1 MNYTFFGP
9 INQNLLSEIL
19 CLTKIAVHTMDMRVN
34 KQNKGYPRLLG
45 ETVASGCI
53 TLANYP
59 ITVPSHFENI
69 VIRYGN
75 IYGDLNINLNKA
87 IEATDENDYQ
97 NEYRSNYTFED
108 FVNLN

>member
-1 MNYTFFGP
+1 
-9 INQNLLSEIL
+9 
-19 CLTKIAVHTMDMRVN
+19 MDMRVN
-34 KQNKGYPRLLG
+34 KQKKGYPRLLG

-59 ITVPSHFENI
+59 ITVPSYFENI
-69 VIRYGN
+69 VFRYGN

-87 IEATDENDYQ
+87 IEATDKNDYQ

-108 FVNLN
+108 FCESKLIQILKMGGIDESSIV